1 MEHITVLTSTPPP
14 TTNTIDYTS
23 LIVEQ
28 SYSTLSSLID
38 AFKSKEFGYDTTFQT
53 SLKIR
58 KFIEYYIEHSGKKI
72 FIDSSGYSI
81 IKGDVARWDIPKVID
96 CYHEYVEHE
105 WEVFDYIFS
114 LDIPFNKNFPRFNNY
129 QDIKD
134 ANRESLSKSRNL
146 LEQYPALADKFYF
159 IYQFKCKELFHIWDS
174 LWHELELAKIV
185 KNWSLG
191 GMVSLKTMAK
201 ISFSPFIGMT
211 FRCLFDYLNSPDPD
225 PVFKLHFL
233 GIYQRVDRFF
243 IAFLEKLIQSY
254 SNGNFSTLFTY
265 DSINYI
271 RQSQM
276 VNKKLTIFEFDS
288 NILNSFTMNDVPDH
302 LLSKVYNTDDYLD
315 GFHSELE
322 RVNNGNK
329 ADNISVFAPLNI
341 CSNINIDRLFE
352 HLIDQENMIY
362 ILSNATSVDH
372 VKVVFSALFKKLA
385 VKYPDIFTRI
395 MIKSIITNLQIT
407 FEFHRWYRDKRDKG
421 SLDNLV
427 LGFIKIINLKGII
440 RE

>member
-1 MEHITVLTSTPPP
+1 MQHITVLTSKSPPAP
-14 TTNTIDYTS
+14 GKTDYTL

-28 SYSTLSSLID
+28 SYSTLTSLID
-38 AFKSKEFGYDTTFQT
+38 GFQAKEFGYDTTFQT
-53 SLKIR
+53 ALKIR
-58 KFIEYYIEHSGKKI
+58 KFNSHYIKPAGKKI

-114 LDIPFNKNFPRFNNY
+114 LDIPCNLKYPQFNNY

-159 IYQFKCKELFHIWDS
+159 IYQFKCKELFNIWDS
-174 LWHELELAKIV
+174 LWHELELGKIV

-201 ISFSPFIGMT
+201 INFSPFIGMT
-211 FRCLFDYLNSPDPD
+211 FRCLFDYLNSSNPNPI
-225 PVFKLHFL
+225 FKLHFL

-254 SNGNFSTLFTY
+254 SNGNCSTLFTY

-276 VNKKLTIFEFDS
+276 VNKKLTIFEFDA
-288 NILNSFTMNDVPDH
+288 NNLNSFTMNDVPDH

-315 GFHSELE
+315 GFYSELE

-341 CSNINIDRLFE
+341 YSNVCIDRLFE
-352 HLIDQENMIY
+352 YLIDRESMIY
-362 ILSNATSVDH
+362 ILSHATSVDH
-372 VKVVFSALFKKLA
+372 VKVLFSTLFKKLA
-385 VKYPDIFTRI
+385 VEYPDIFTRI

-407 FEFHRWYRDKRDKG
+407 FEFHKWYRGKRDKD

-427 LGFIKIINLKGII
+427 LGFIKVINLKGLIGK
-440 RE
+440 